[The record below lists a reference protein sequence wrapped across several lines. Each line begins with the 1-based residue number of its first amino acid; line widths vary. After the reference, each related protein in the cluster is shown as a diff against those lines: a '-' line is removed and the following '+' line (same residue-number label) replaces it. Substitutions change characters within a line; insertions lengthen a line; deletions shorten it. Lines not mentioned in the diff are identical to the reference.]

1 MHGTVKPLL
10 RKLEKMDNVTYGK
23 VQTELTK
30 ALTKPLGNKSTAS
43 KVSSFIVEL
52 MKVFG
57 P

>member
-1 MHGTVKPLL
+1 MYGTVKPLL